1 MARRRPTYD
10 GIKDE
15 LRELWEEMTIRDSWT
30 GAIERRA
37 RKIVG
42 NRARYSEVE
51 GTTGVPW
58 WMIGAIHSMES
69 GLRFDRHLHNGD
81 SLKKRT
87 WRVPRGRPRT
97 GSPPFTWE
105 ESAHDAIRQKG
116 WHKVESWPI
125 ERVLFETERYNGFGY
140 RMYRGI
146 KSPYLWSGSRHYS
159 RGKYVADGK
168 WSRTAVSGQTGAAC
182 LMRRIM
188 ELTQET
194 GQPVVAPL
202 PEPKPVPEPVPI
214 EEEEN
219 SDVPVPKAAE
229 PEDDAPIKH
238 TIENSRTLWGILAA
252 MLASIVGFI
261 QDTFQVLI
269 DAAAK
274 LTEFEPAK
282 DLMVSLGANLG
293 SITFGLA
300 MFALVY
306 AASKRLED
314 AVTGKNSG

>member
-1 MARRRPTYD
+1 MARRRPTYE

-15 LRELWEEMTIRDSWT
+15 LRELWDGMDVRDSWT
-30 GAIERRA
+30 GAIDRRA
-37 RKIVG
+37 KKIIG
-42 NRARYSEVE
+42 NRETYEAVE
-51 GTTGVPW
+51 ASTGVPW

-97 GSPPFTWE
+97 GKPPFTWE
-105 ESAHDAIRQKG
+105 ESADDAIRQKG
-116 WHKVESWPI
+116 WHKVTNWPI
-125 ERVLFETERYNGFGY
+125 ERVLFETERYNGWGY

-146 KSPYLWSGSRHYS
+146 KSPYLWSGSQHYS

-182 LMRRIM
+182 LMRRIH
-188 ELTQET
+188 ELTREL
-194 GQPVVAPL
+194 GHPVDVPL
-202 PEPKPVPEPVPI
+202 PERKPTPEPVPVPS
-214 EEEEN
+214 EDE
-219 SDVPVPKAAE
+219 SAVPVPKASE
-229 PEDDAPIKH
+229 PQDDAPIKH
-238 TIENSRTLWGILAA
+238 TIENSRTLWGILVGIL
-252 MLASIVGFI
+252 MSIVHFFQEVG
-261 QDTFQVLI
+261 QVLLE
-269 DAAAK
+269 AAAK
-274 LTEFEPAK
+274 LTEFDPAK
-282 DLMVSLGANLG
+282 EMMVSLGANLG